1 MNSSRAGNEPCFD
14 WTPLLCVA
22 LSRFL
27 SESNYWRKK
36 KSYYPG
42 FWKSTWEWI
51 MISIHPYIPLS
62 LHWMQS
68 KFSWV
73 IKQTTTV
80 SKIAAHSVA
89 DYSHSIGFKRSLKTF
104 FHGRLEFYKVCY
116 SSVRN
121 LHMKFSFRLLGE
133 IIKPFLILPPF
144 HEYITSKRSFF
155 SLVWLQIIPSTSCHS
170 SILVPKSNWGS

>member
-1 MNSSRAGNEPCFD
+1 MNSSRVGNEPCFD
-14 WTPLLCVA
+14 WTPLLYVA

-42 FWKSTWEWI
+42 FGKSTWDWI
-51 MISIHPYIPLS
+51 MISIHPYISLT
-62 LHWMQS
+62 LHWMQN

-73 IKQTTTV
+73 IKQTTV
-80 SKIAAHSVA
+80 SKTACGKTC
-89 DYSHSIGFKRSLKTF
+89 YSHCTGFKRSLKTCY
-104 FHGRLEFYKVCY
+104 HGRLEFYKVCY

-133 IIKPFLILPPF
+133 SIKPFWWYFYLFMNTLLL
-144 HEYITSKRSFF
+144 KGAFF
-155 SLVWLQIIPSTSCHS
+155 SLVWLQIIPSASCHS
-170 SILVPKSNWGS
+170 SILVPKSKWGS